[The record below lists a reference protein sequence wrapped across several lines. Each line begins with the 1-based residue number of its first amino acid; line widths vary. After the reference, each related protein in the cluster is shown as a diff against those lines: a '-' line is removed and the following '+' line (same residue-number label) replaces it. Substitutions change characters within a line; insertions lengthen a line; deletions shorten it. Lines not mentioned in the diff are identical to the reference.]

1 MLVLP
6 LSLASSVVATPVVL
20 GLLPAASAVVFL
32 VARRGWL
39 SPVGWGSVSGPRLPP
54 GNETATGLALFLI
67 AAGTVLGV
75 TAVELPR
82 LREAGE
88 LVSVVGLLAAAACF
102 LQRVGDDPEARRIA
116 GVMSRRPRRDVV
128 TGLGGFFVGA
138 VLTWTVLSVGA
149 WIVGTPRT
157 MAAGAAA
164 PGLGVMIV
172 AVVMSVVIAPLL
184 EETVYRGLLQTWLLS
199 WLGADRRWA
208 AVGLAAAA
216 FSLVHAPGA
225 SGVGLAG
232 LFVLGLVLGV
242 LYERT
247 GSLLPCVVAHAGYN
261 AATIA
266 AGLLMT

>member
-1 MLVLP
+1 MPVVS
-6 LSLASSVVATPVVL
+6 LSLAPSLVPTPVVL
-20 GLLPAASAVVFL
+20 VLLLAASAVLFL
-32 VARRGWL
+32 VARHGWL
-39 SPVGWGSVSGPRLPP
+39 SPVGWGVVSGPRLPP
-54 GNETATGLALFLI
+54 GNGAAAGLALLLI
-67 AAGTVLGV
+67 AAGTVIGV
-75 TAVELPR
+75 TAASLSR
-82 LREAGE
+82 LQEAGE
-88 LVSVVGLLAAAACF
+88 LLSVVGLLAAAACF
-102 LQRVGDDPEARRIA
+102 LRRVGDDPEARRVA
-116 GVMSRRPRRDVV
+116 GVVSRRPRRDVV

-138 VLTWTVLSVGA
+138 VLTWTVLTVGA

-164 PGLGVMIV
+164 PGLGAMAV

-184 EETVYRGLLQTWLLS
+184 EETVYRGLLQTSLLS
-199 WLGADRRWA
+199 WLGAARRWA

-216 FSLVHAPGA
+216 FSVVHAPGA

-266 AGLLMT
+266 AGLLTA